1 MLEAAN
7 ARPRFTISLKRSTQ
21 NLPLSTSSLAD
32 YPIYAT
38 KSDDRLSNCD
48 PSLRAGQEQTP
59 VVHKISRS
67 QFIITHRKIGR
78 IWPFDEQWPLVDRN
92 CNAQECCGNRS
103 GVLAWAFV
111 LAAEQSFQF
120 LLEITASAV
129 LLCGFESVHGRPVE
143 FSKCIN

>member
-1 MLEAAN
+1 MRDRVERSAFPTMSAMHQKR
-7 ARPRFTISLKRSTQ
+7 RPAVKLRSV
-21 NLPLSTSSLAD
+21 P
-32 YPIYAT
+32 
-38 KSDDRLSNCD
+38 K
-48 PSLRAGQEQTP
+48 GQEQTP

-120 LLEITASAV
+120 LLEITGSAV